1 MFAPIFCGQ
10 VVTGSW
16 RGFPWRWLTI
26 EGRVG
31 RGGGGTLVSTV
42 WPGQRGEAPPSV
54 ASASAVVVSV
64 SSGAWCRLTFTD
76 ICTWTADYSHRGRS
90 KRSEGGGGWGRWSL
104 GLGVRECG
112 LCFSTPLPRPSC
124 AGLCLVLCIP
134 VYLRFLSST
143 LLSTPLL
150 TTPFHFIFF
159 FFGCYM
165 RLLLKNTEDNT
176 RKKNEKLCKN
186 FVNVKKSLC
195 SCFGKREKVQMVWV
209 VVLGRVG
216 SIP

>member
-26 EGRVG
+26 EGVLGGEGGLWFRRSGLVSVG
-31 RGGGGTLVSTV
+31 RRLHRSPVPVPSSSVCPVERDVVWHLRIYVHGQPITHIGDDPSGVRGGG
-42 WPGQRGEAPPSV
+42 
-54 ASASAVVVSV
+54 
-64 SSGAWCRLTFTD
+64 
-76 ICTWTADYSHRGRS
+76 
-90 KRSEGGGGWGRWSL
+90 GRWSL

-150 TTPFHFIFF
+150 TTPFHFLFF
-159 FFGCYM
+159 LAAICGSSSKIQ
-165 RLLLKNTEDNT
+165 RIT
-176 RKKNEKLCKN
+176 
-186 FVNVKKSLC
+186 
-195 SCFGKREKVQMVWV
+195 REKKTRNFAKI
-209 VVLGRVG
+209 LLT
-216 SIP
+216 

>member
-90 KRSEGGGGWGRWSL
+90 KRSEGGWGRALEPGFGGSRMRTL
-104 GLGVRECG
+104 LFDPIAQTILRRFV
-112 LCFSTPLPRPSC
+112 PRFMYSRIFAFPI
-124 AGLCLVLCIP
+124 L
-134 VYLRFLSST
+134 YST
-143 LLSTPLL
+143 LHSSPHHS
-150 TTPFHFIFF
+150 FSFYFF
-159 FFGCYM
+159 FFW
-165 RLLLKNTEDNT
+165 LLYAAPPQKY
-176 RKKNEKLCKN
+176 R
-186 FVNVKKSLC
+186 
-195 SCFGKREKVQMVWV
+195 G
-209 VVLGRVG
+209 
-216 SIP
+216 

>member
-31 RGGGGTLVSTV
+31 RGGGGLWFRRSGLVSVGRRLHRSPVPVPSSSVCPVERDVV
-42 WPGQRGEAPPSV
+42 WHLRIYVHGQPITHIGDDPSGV
-54 ASASAVVVSV
+54 
-64 SSGAWCRLTFTD
+64 R
-76 ICTWTADYSHRGRS
+76 
-90 KRSEGGGGWGRWSL
+90 GGGGGRWSL

-134 VYLRFLSST
+134 VFAFPILYST
-143 LLSTPLL
+143 LHSSPHHS
-150 TTPFHFIFF
+150 FSFSFF
-159 FFGCYM
+159 FW
-165 RLLLKNTEDNT
+165 LLYAAPPQKY
-176 RKKNEKLCKN
+176 R
-186 FVNVKKSLC
+186 
-195 SCFGKREKVQMVWV
+195 G
-209 VVLGRVG
+209 
-216 SIP
+216 

>member
-16 RGFPWRWLTI
+16 RGFQWRWLTI

-90 KRSEGGGGWGRWSL
+90 KRSEGGGGGGVGAWVWGFANADFAFRPHCPDHPAPVCASFY
-104 GLGVRECG
+104 VFPYICV
-112 LCFSTPLPRPSC
+112 SYPLLYSP
-124 AGLCLVLCIP
+124 L
-134 VYLRFLSST
+134 LSS
-143 LLSTPLL
+143 PLL
-150 TTPFHFIFF
+150 FILFF
-159 FFGCYM
+159 FFLAAICGSSSKIQ
-165 RLLLKNTEDNT
+165 RIT
-176 RKKNEKLCKN
+176 
-186 FVNVKKSLC
+186 
-195 SCFGKREKVQMVWV
+195 REKKTRNFAKI
-209 VVLGRVG
+209 LLT
-216 SIP
+216 